1 MITYSKTYLSNFTP
15 DFKLF
20 NTLKSSSFFGGSF
33 ISLVVDTCGV
43 SIWFVVYFFTTVCY
57 IRLISLLLVI
67 FIYGATEFSTVS
79 AIFNIFYLFYVFYL
93 FYGIVGG
100 EAALFG
106 TFSGPFA
113 FYAIFI
119 FSSSWAIYL
128 IYYLMATF
136 YSALGSIVLILG
148 TSVAFGLA
156 STTLLVSIVSIVL
169 VESGRTSFFS
179 VYFV

>member
-20 NTLKSSSFFGGSF
+20 NTLKSSSFFCGSF

-43 SIWFVVYFFTTVCY
+43 YIWFVVYFFTTACY

-119 FSSSWAIYL
+119 FLSWAIYL
-128 IYYLMATF
+128 VYYLMATF
-136 YSALGSIVLILG
+136 SSALGSIILILG

-156 STTLLVSIVSIVL
+156 STTLLVSIVL